1 MRHQILRPITTSS
14 TIAMTLTAILLLPAL
29 WALAFA
35 QQGNPAKETST
46 VQKSPETE
54 FAPRGQRVAREIKY
68 GDWRKVCFKTP
79 GTAMVCRTTISGTWE
94 TGQSAV
100 RADLIER
107 QGEGETRI
115 QLFLPTGVYL
125 QAGVKLRVDQGEQYQ
140 IPYVWCLANTCI
152 AAKVADPNL
161 MKEMVAGKQLQLE
174 LVDTNVLT
182 VSTIIRLDQFE
193 AVRKNDPSQ
202 VFQQD
207 IDE

>member
-1 MRHQILRPITTSS
+1 MRHQMLPPIPTSS
-14 TIAMTLTAILLLPAL
+14 NIAMMATAVLLLPTL
-29 WALAFA
+29 WSLAFA
-35 QQGNPAKETST
+35 EQENPAKETST

-54 FAPRGQRVAREIKY
+54 FAPRGQRLARDIKY

-79 GTAMVCRTTISGTWE
+79 GTTMVCRTTISGTWE

-100 RADLIER
+100 RADLVER

-125 QAGVKLRVDQGEQYQ
+125 QAGVKLRVDQGAQYP
-140 IPYVWCLANTCI
+140 IPYVWCLTNTCI

-161 MKEMVAGKQLQLE
+161 IKEMVAGKQLQLE
-174 LVDTNVLT
+174 LVDTNVLA
-182 VSTIIRLDQFE
+182 VSTSIPLDQFE
-193 AVRKNDPSQ
+193 TVRKNDPLQ

-207 IDE
+207 VDE